1 MSAYAATD
9 ESFTRHLG
17 QNGQQ
22 TRIRINP
29 GGHYVT
35 GRDEMLVTVLGS
47 CVAACIRDP
56 VARIGGMNH
65 FMLPQSDDGAWGIA
79 SASLRFGN
87 FAMERLINDILGHGG
102 FRQNLEIK
110 VFGGASIIGNG
121 AQIGLRNAEF
131 VETYL
136 REERLPIAAANLRG
150 AHARCIHYYPHNGL
164 VRMLEMPRVEPS
176 VAEIELNYVAQLR
189 TEPVSGSVELF
200 EVRMD
205 NADQGSRCR

>member
-1 MSAYAATD
+1 MSAYASAD

-17 QNGQQ
+17 PNGQE

-35 GRDEMLVTVLGS
+35 DGDEMLVTVLGS

-56 VARIGGMNH
+56 VAGFGGMNH
-65 FMLPQSDDGAWGIA
+65 FMLPQSDNGAWGIA

-87 FAMERLINDILGHGG
+87 FAMERLINDILSHGG
-102 FRQNLEIK
+102 VRQNLEIK

-121 AQIGLRNAEF
+121 AQIGLRNADF

-136 REERLPIAAANLRG
+136 REERLPIAAADLRG
-150 AHARCIHYYPHNGL
+150 AHARRIHYYPHSGL
-164 VRMLEMPRVEPS
+164 VRMLEMSRAEPS
-176 VAEIELNYVAQLR
+176 VAKFELNYVAKLG
-189 TEPVSGSVELF
+189 TEPVSGSIELF
-200 EVRMD
+200 E
-205 NADQGSRCR
+205 